1 MTEVSFE
8 WQTLNEEREKVDVSL
23 HVRVDAMSKGECRA
37 KRREWHRRSAL
48 STTVVWSVRENSGIS
63 HAGTPAELCRLLVYH
78 SLPPLPHCPPNHN
91 PIVYASRDEGHEAG
105 RTGMSMTMVSRA
117 TPLRTRFI
125 EFLYLPNL
133 VWL

>member
-1 MTEVSFE
+1 MQELQLNFVVCSFI
-8 WQTLNEEREKVDVSL
+8 TLS
-23 HVRVDAMSKGECRA
+23 
-37 KRREWHRRSAL
+37 
-48 STTVVWSVRENSGIS
+48 
-63 HAGTPAELCRLLVYH
+63 
-78 SLPPLPHCPPNHN
+78 PHCPTAPPNHN